1 MKPGLQTRLS
11 CAAWICA
18 LAMSAPTG
26 VYADDVHERQL
37 DQRIQELQQRIDAQ
51 ARRIDQLESLMRA
64 SGASAPAWSGKPPS
78 PAETAPWLTAS
89 NWDLIRPGM
98 THDQVTAI
106 LGEPNNERP
115 GEAGA
120 TMLLYALEVQ
130 EGVFLAGR
138 VELTDGKVSA
148 VQKPA
153 LR

>member
-1 MKPGLQTRLS
+1 
-11 CAAWICA
+11 
-18 LAMSAPTG
+18 MSAPTG